1 MIRELPPHITTKLH
15 LLSDILKIA
24 SGMTFSKSE
33 AMKIVGSRY
42 VLERL
47 VALEKIRM
55 TQTGRKWFCN
65 AGDVLKYANYKE
77 A

>member
-1 MIRELPPHITTKLH
+1 
-15 LLSDILKIA
+15 
-24 SGMTFSKSE
+24 MTFSKSE

>member
-1 MIRELPPHITTKLH
+1 MIRELPPHVAAKLH
-15 LLSDILKIA
+15 LLSDILKVA

-33 AMKIVGSRY
+33 AMRIVGSRY

-47 VALEKIRM
+47 VALKKIRM

-65 AGDVLKYANYKE
+65 AEDVLKHANYKE

>member
-1 MIRELPPHITTKLH
+1 M
-15 LLSDILKIA
+15 LSDILKIA